1 MQRRDDIVTTSMTI
15 AYETIERNRN
25 DVGYG

>member
-1 MQRRDDIVTTSMTI
+1 MQRRDGIVTTSITV

-25 DVGYG
+25 DVGYA